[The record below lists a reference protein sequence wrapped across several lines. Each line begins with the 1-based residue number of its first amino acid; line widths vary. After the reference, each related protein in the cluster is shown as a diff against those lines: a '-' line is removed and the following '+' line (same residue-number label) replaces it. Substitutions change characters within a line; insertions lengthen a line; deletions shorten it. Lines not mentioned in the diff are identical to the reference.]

1 MQITYI
7 KRRNTMKALTKT
19 VLATLITLSAA
30 LPAAAASTAGRTDHS
45 GILVW
50 AFLGFCALIVV
61 AQLVPAAMMMLGIV
75 KGVASEKDEAA
86 DKA

>member
-1 MQITYI
+1 
-7 KRRNTMKALTKT
+7 MKTLTKI
-19 VLATLITLSAA
+19 VLATLFTFSAVV
-30 LPAAAASTAGRTDHS
+30 PAMASSAGRADHS

-61 AQLVPAAMMMLGIV
+61 AQLVPATLMMLGIV
-75 KGVASEKDEAA
+75 KGVASSKDEVA

>member
-1 MQITYI
+1 
-7 KRRNTMKALTKT
+7 MKTLTKI
-19 VLATLITLSAA
+19 VMATFITFSAA
-30 LPAAAASTAGRTDHS
+30 VPAMASSAGRADHS

-61 AQLVPAAMMMLGIV
+61 AQLVPATLMMLGIV
-75 KGVASEKDEAA
+75 KGVAGSKDEAT

>member
-1 MQITYI
+1 
-7 KRRNTMKALTKT
+7 MKALTKS
-19 VLATLITLSAA
+19 VLTTLITLSASM
-30 LPAAAASTAGRTDHS
+30 PAVAASTAGRTDHS

-61 AQLVPAAMMMLGIV
+61 AQLVPAVMMMLGIV
-75 KGVASEKDEAA
+75 KGAASSKEEAS